1 MHDPSPATTRP
12 PIRRVV
18 AVAVTA
24 LLVSSLSVT
33 VVPATA
39 ASAAPGTVTLGTSD
53 RATGAGLVG
62 ATKKVTYAGVTFRVP
77 ATWTVY
83 DLARTPGTCV
93 RFDRNAVYLGT
104 PAADQNCP
112 ARAVGRTEALL
123 VQPTATV
130 PAATRPEVSSLG
142 ARPSLTATSAVD
154 GLLATTLTGARLTL
168 TATFGERSALARD
181 VVASA
186 VRTATFTAPAVR
198 TATFTAPAVSA
209 TVRSSGGQGV
219 SDGATYSAPATATFY
234 RGKGFDTCAAP
245 STSAMSAWKMSSY
258 RAIGIYI
265 GGMNR
270 ACGWGNLSASWVRTV
285 AKAGWRM
292 QPIYVGR
299 QPSCTYQGGMSDISS
314 TLATAKSQ
322 GRAAA
327 ADAVK
332 QAKLLGFVPGS
343 VIYNDIEG
351 YDPRKT
357 TCSTSTMAF
366 LDAWT
371 RALHDVGFS
380 SGVYSSATGAITDM
394 ARYYTSSTW
403 AAPDVVW
410 TARWDG
416 VASTSEKL
424 LTSSQWANRQRTK
437 QYRGDHDETWGGV
450 RINIDSN
457 YMDTSLGSATYQYK
471 VTAGGSVNTRSG
483 PSVSFAKSG
492 TVNPGTVLS
501 VVCQLTYTKVDGDPI
516 WDKLADG
523 RYISDRYLATPS
535 ATGFSAPL
543 PQCAFTYLVPGASL
557 NMRSGPSTGSA
568 ITGKLAHGSS
578 AAVVCQRSGTTV
590 GGSRVWDRLM
600 NGSYVSDAY
609 LPTPGHPG
617 YTAVI
622 PRCL

>member
-1 MHDPSPATTRP
+1 MHDPSPPSTHP
-12 PIRRVV
+12 PGRRVV

-24 LLVSSLSVT
+24 LLVSSLAVT
-33 VVPATA
+33 AATA
-39 ASAAPGTVTLGTSD
+39 TATPGTLGKSD
-53 RATGAGLVG
+53 GATGAGLVG
-62 ATKKVTYAGVTFRVP
+62 TTKKVTYAGVTFLVP

-83 DLARTPGTCV
+83 DLASKPGTCV

-104 PAADQNCP
+104 PALDQNCP

-130 PAATRPEVSSLG
+130 TAATRPAVSSLG
-142 ARPSLTATSAVD
+142 ARPAVTAAAAVD
-154 GLLATTLTGARLTL
+154 GLLASTLAAARLTV

-186 VRTATFTAPAVR
+186 TRTGTFTAPAVR
-198 TATFTAPAVSA
+198 TTLAP
-209 TVRSSGGQGV
+209 SSRQGV
-219 SDGATYSAPATATFY
+219 ADGATYSAPATATFY
-234 RGKGFDTCAAP
+234 RGKGFDTCVAP
-245 STSAMSAWKMSSY
+245 STKAMAAWKASSY

-314 TLATAKSQ
+314 TIATARSQ

-327 ADAVK
+327 ADAVT

-343 VIYNDIEG
+343 VIFNDIEG

-380 SGVYSSATGAITDM
+380 SGVYSSASGAITDM

-403 AAPDVVW
+403 AIPDVVW

-416 VASTSEKL
+416 IASTSEKV
-424 LTSSQWANRQRTK
+424 LTSRQWATRQRIK
-437 QYRGDHDETWGGV
+437 QYRGDHKETWGGV

-457 YMDTSLGSATYQYK
+457 YMDTSLGSASYQYK
-471 VTAGGSVNTRSG
+471 VAAGGSVNTRQG
-483 PSVSFAKSG
+483 PSVAFPKSG
-492 TVNPGTVLS
+492 AVTPGTTLS
-501 VVCQLTYTKVDGDPI
+501 LVCQLTYTQVGGDPI

-523 RYISDRYLATPS
+523 RYISDHYVSTPS
-535 ATGFSAPL
+535 AVGFSAPL
-543 PQCAFTYLVPGASL
+543 PQCSFTYQVTGASL
-557 NMRSGPSTGSA
+557 TMRSGPSAGKAVTGRLSR
-568 ITGKLAHGSS
+568 GSS
-578 AAVVCQRSGTTV
+578 AAVVCQTSGTQV
-590 GGSRVWDRLM
+590 GSSKVWDKLL

-609 LPTPGHPG
+609 LPTPGRPG
-617 YTAVI
+617 YTSVI
-622 PRCL
+622 PRCR